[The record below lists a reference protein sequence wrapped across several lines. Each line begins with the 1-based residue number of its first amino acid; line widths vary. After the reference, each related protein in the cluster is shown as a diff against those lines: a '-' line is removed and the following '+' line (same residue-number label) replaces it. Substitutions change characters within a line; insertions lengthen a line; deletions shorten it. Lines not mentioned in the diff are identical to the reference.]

1 MTTRRFPAEPFFLNL
16 NASTELVPVMNA
28 DDLRKRSCEG
38 RGKIAVTGQL
48 VRQQTPN
55 PKCVSCLG
63 FVFVATMALISIS
76 IHRGLSATG
85 SDRSQQQTPTE
96 KEMSAES
103 ARLMIKPT
111 RGLWHFC
118 YSE

>member
-85 SDRSQQQTPTE
+85 STTAASNKNRQRRKSL
-96 KEMSAES
+96 
-103 ARLMIKPT
+103 RLMIKPNH
-111 RGLWHFC
+111 GLWHFC

>member
-1 MTTRRFPAEPFFLNL
+1 MSAQ
-16 NASTELVPVMNA
+16 
-28 DDLRKRSCEG
+28 
-38 RGKIAVTGQL
+38 RGKSS

-55 PKCVSCLG
+55 PERVWCLG
-63 FVFVATMALISIS
+63 FVFVATMALISIFNPS
-76 IHRGLSATG
+76 WLVGHSFH
-85 SDRSQQQTPTE
+85 DRSQQQTPTE